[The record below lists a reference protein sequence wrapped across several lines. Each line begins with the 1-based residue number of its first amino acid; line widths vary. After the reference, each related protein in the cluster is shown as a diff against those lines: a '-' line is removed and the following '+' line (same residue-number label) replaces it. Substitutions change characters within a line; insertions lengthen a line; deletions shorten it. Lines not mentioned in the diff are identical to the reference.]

1 MDADPTRRNVGGNA
15 RPWTPPATHP
25 DEAPTVSRAF
35 ELLAIAL
42 AGAAGAALAA
52 LIVDVSLV
60 VVIPA
65 AVGVA
70 LVAAILVPGERV
82 AREER
87 LLTQRASEP
96 GDPAT

>member
-1 MDADPTRRNVGGNA
+1 M
-15 RPWTPPATHP
+15 
-25 DEAPTVSRAF
+25 SRHL

-70 LVAAILVPGERV
+70 LVAATLVPAER
-82 AREER
+82 AGREER
-87 LLTQRASEP
+87 LLTHRASEP